1 MPIVPK
7 GCSWPADAPAVVDV
21 KSLAIDLDLVNV
33 VDKLGRY
40 SNPLF
45 PDSVKPA
52 PRLQGP
58 DGRIE
63 GQVVVQLK

>member
-7 GCSWPADAPAVVDV
+7 GCSWPADGPKVVDV

-33 VDKLGRY
+33 VDKLGTY
-40 SNPLF
+40 ENPLF

-52 PRLQGP
+52 PRLRGP
-58 DGRIE
+58 DGRLE
-63 GQVVVQLK
+63 GQVVVELK